1 MIAGK
6 PRFCR
11 LRRNAALV
19 AGIIHYSITG
29 LEQRMGEPRDSIFDR
44 LILPSISLCQRELV
58 RFLRQRSRIIG
69 ALATPILFWIVIGAG
84 MGRSF
89 RSSQPGGSNFIEYFF
104 PGTLVMI
111 LLFTAIFSEI
121 SVIEDRREGFL
132 QSVLVAPV
140 SRMAIVMGK
149 VLGGTLLASGQ
160 GILFLLLAPLVGIKL
175 GVISFLAAVVVTL
188 IVSFALA
195 GLGFCIAW
203 RMSSTQGFHVI
214 MNLFLIPMWF
224 LSGAMFPA
232 DGAKG
237 ALRWLMNVNPLSY
250 GVSALRRAL
259 YWSDSDSLHLPSWPL
274 CLAVSLLFAAAMF
287 MASSGMAG
295 RRIPADLQ

>member
-1 MIAGK
+1 MTTQTEILPA
-6 PRFCR
+6 RSI
-11 LRRNAALV
+11 LTTANA
-19 AGIIHYSITG
+19 
-29 LEQRMGEPRDSIFDR
+29 
-44 LILPSISLCQRELV
+44 PSISSRLLLPAGSLCWRELI
-58 RFLRQRSRIIG
+58 RFVRQRSRIIG

-89 RSSQPGGSNFIEYFF
+89 RADMPGGTNFIEYFF

-140 SRMAIVMGK
+140 SRMAIVLGK
-149 VLGGTLLASGQ
+149 VLGGTLLASAQ

-175 GVISFLAAVVVTL
+175 DFTSFLTTVAVTL
-188 IVSFALA
+188 LVSFALS

-224 LSGAMFPA
+224 LSGAMFPSE
-232 DGAKG
+232 GAHG
-237 ALRWLMNVNPLSY
+237 TMRLLMSINPLTY
-250 GVSALRRAL
+250 GVSAIRRAL
-259 YWSDSDSLHLPSWPL
+259 YMNSSADLHLPSWSI
-274 CLAVSLLFAAAMF
+274 CIGVSLAFALAMF
-287 MASSGMAG
+287 VISSLMAG
-295 RRIPADLQ
+295 RRVAADLQ

>member
-1 MIAGK
+1 MTAD
-6 PRFCR
+6 P
-11 LRRNAALV
+11 
-19 AGIIHYSITG
+19 T
-29 LEQRMGEPRDSIFDR
+29 
-44 LILPSISLCQRELV
+44 SISSRLFLPAGSLCWREII
-58 RFLRQRSRIIG
+58 RFVRQRSRIIG

-84 MGRSF
+84 MGHSF
-89 RSSQPGGSNFIEYFF
+89 RADMPGGTNFIEYFF

-121 SVIEDRREGFL
+121 SIIEDRREGFL

-140 SRMAIVMGK
+140 SRMAIVLGK
-149 VLGGTLLASGQ
+149 VLGGTLLASAQ

-175 GVISFLAAVVVTL
+175 DLSSFLATVAVTL
-188 IVSFALA
+188 VVSFALS

-232 DGAKG
+232 DGAHG
-237 ALRWLMNVNPLSY
+237 AMRWLMGANPLTY
-250 GVSALRRAL
+250 GVCALRRAL
-259 YWSDSDSLHLPSWPL
+259 YLNSEANLRLPSWSV
-274 CLAVSLLFAAAMF
+274 CIGVSLAFAAFMF
-287 MASSGMAG
+287 MMSSMIAG
-295 RRIPADLQ
+295 RRVAADLQ